1 METQEV
7 DRRTARKAAIQEL
20 VLLMQGKSPDD
31 IRFTASILRQ
41 VFEKGR
47 GK

>member
-1 METQEV
+1 MFEEGE
-7 DRRTARKAAIQEL
+7 RRSARKAAIQEL
-20 VLLMQGKSPDD
+20 VFLMHDKSLDD

-41 VFEKGR
+41 VLER